1 MQIDDYYFY
10 PHSSVLRNKKG
21 FRFQQDLDR
30 YETSKASKRML
41 AIEYDP
47 FILGEPS
54 FDFEYLKRIHGYLFQ
69 DVYDWAGE
77 VKLQNTYKKNI
88 NYTDIEDIEV
98 RSEDIFQ
105 DVISDFSPGMSKSEF
120 CEKGGK
126 LLYDIHFLH
135 PFREGN
141 SRTERTFMYLLGKRC
156 DISLNYSCISRQT
169 WQMIIFKANQ
179 SKSPDSF
186 CEFLKKACSAED

>member
-1 MQIDDYYFY
+1 
-10 PHSSVLRNKKG
+10 
-21 FRFQQDLDR
+21 
-30 YETSKASKRML
+30 
-41 AIEYDP
+41 
-47 FILGEPS
+47 
-54 FDFEYLKRIHGYLFQ
+54 
-69 DVYDWAGE
+69 

-88 NYTDIEDIEV
+88 NYTDIEDIKV
-98 RSEDIFQ
+98 RSKDIFQ
-105 DVISDFSPGMSKSEF
+105 DVISDFSPGMNKSKF

-156 DISLNYSCISRQT
+156 GISLDYSWIDKQT
-169 WQMIIFKANQ
+169 WRMTIAKANQ

-186 CEFLKKACSAED
+186 CGFLKKAYATED